1 MQSSMARRLRNQ
13 GVPLG
18 EIFSFTSGLYFRGK
32 LAYAEKFA
40 EVAGDVRAAYVI
52 TSSAG
57 LIPCERLLLL
67 SGSAK
72 FLRAKLI
79 AQMKNTGPLDRDSAP
94 LSELVGTDC
103 QVVLL
108 GTIASSK
115 YVQPLLESFGEQLF
129 FPAEFVGRGD
139 MSRGGL
145 MLRCVSAGVAYIHA
159 FGPSGSPW
167 LQAPKAGPSASGGL
181 SVFAA
186 SWSAAQLLIDMNAH
200 ERETE
205 ILDGHS

>member
-1 MQSSMARRLRNQ
+1 MQSGMARRLRNQ

-18 EIFSFTSGLYFRGK
+18 EVFSFISGLYFRGK

-52 TSSAG
+52 TASAG
-57 LIPCERLLLL
+57 LIPCELERLREI
-67 SGSAK
+67 SAGEVD
-72 FLRAKLI
+72 RANEKYR
-79 AQMKNTGPLDRDSAP
+79 GPLDRDSAP

-108 GTIASSK
+108 GTIASPQ

-139 MSRGGL
+139 MSHGGL
-145 MLRCVSAGVAYIHA
+145 MLRGVSAGVAYIHA

-167 LQAPKAGPSASGGL
+167 LQGPKAGPSASGGL

-186 SWSAAQLLIDMNAH
+186 SWSAAQLLIDLNAH

>member
-1 MQSSMARRLRNQ
+1 MQSGMARRLRNQ

-79 AQMKNTGPLDRDSAP
+79 AQMKNTEV
-94 LSELVGTDC
+94 LSTAIRRRSL
-103 QVVLL
+103 
-108 GTIASSK
+108 
-115 YVQPLLESFGEQLF
+115 
-129 FPAEFVGRGD
+129 
-139 MSRGGL
+139 
-145 MLRCVSAGVAYIHA
+145 
-159 FGPSGSPW
+159 
-167 LQAPKAGPSASGGL
+167 
-181 SVFAA
+181 
-186 SWSAAQLLIDMNAH
+186 SWSEQTARSCCLAP
-200 ERETE
+200 
-205 ILDGHS
+205 